1 MTNQDLAN
9 KVKGLEEVLR
19 KEKLDLEMRKDWVRE
34 TELKIEAL
42 ENEIRAIDNELR
54 AEAQR

>member
-1 MTNQDLAN
+1 MEKEYQRL
-9 KVKGLEEVLR
+9 KELEEILR
-19 KEKLDLEMRKDWVRE
+19 KEKLDLEMRQSWVKE
-34 TELKIEAL
+34 SELKIEVL